1 MGEGKKTFK
10 YLVINGVELRENN
23 SINEA
28 RLFRH
33 GVISQSLIELYLRT
47 QGREREM
54 SHLVEN

>member
-47 QGREREM
+47 QGRERER
-54 SHLVEN
+54 